1 MTTTLSNV
9 ESRNIFNNLYDLHDI
24 VWRMQLAEHVLI
36 EDKVEG
42 ETILYEADMA
52 KLIELRKAL
61 SQACDLWSQI
71 EEEGK
76 EKEQE

>member
-1 MTTTLSNV
+1 MTTTLSKE

-36 EDKVEG
+36 EYNVEG
-42 ETILYEADMA
+42 ENKLYDVDMD
-52 KLIELRKAL
+52 KLIELRNAL
-61 SQACDLWSQI
+61 SNACDLWSQI
-71 EEEGK
+71 EKEGK